1 MKKLLFPLAISSA
14 LLAQTFAG
22 SFGPGPWASGAY
34 YPGGTDGKYQASVTG
49 NNITGVIGFSIRE
62 GSPGTLST
70 DTQNNQTTDA
80 ADASASTIQAATTA
94 STVFDQT
101 QNYFVIF
108 VEGRTYTGLAV
119 ASVNVLANSVVGS
132 LLGAQPA
139 FGYQSNN
146 FTDITIFAGGSSN
159 AVVTTN
165 PAVTNLIVSNSVVI
179 SNESGIIT
187 ASNIIT
193 TTNVVIIAPERVTNF
208 VANDPKL
215 PTAAFDP
222 LPVINRGV
230 SGGFQAQLQNKGSY
244 MSFAGTGELSS
255 PSQKQTVDL
264 STNNGQLVGEIVT
277 ETVPFLVNG
286 LRTSFSTSLTVSSTT
301 TGN

>member
-14 LLAQTFAG
+14 LLAQSFAG

-49 NNITGVIGFSIRE
+49 NNISGVIGFSIRE

-70 DTQNNQTTDA
+70 DTQNNQGSEED
-80 ADASASTIQAATTA
+80 DASASTIQAATTA

-146 FTDITIFAGGSSN
+146 FTDITIFGSGSSN

-179 SNESGIIT
+179 SNEGGVIT

-193 TTNVVIIAPERVTNF
+193 TTNIVVIAPERTTNF
-208 VANDPKL
+208 VAAPLTL
-215 PTAAFDP
+215 PAAQFDP
-222 LPVINRGV
+222 LPVINRGA

-244 MSFAGTGELSS
+244 MSFAGNGQLSS
-255 PSQKQTVDL
+255 PSQKQSVDL
-264 STNNGQLVGEIVT
+264 STNNGQLVGAIVT

-286 LRTSFSTSLTVSSTT
+286 LRTSFSTSLTVSSQT

>member
-1 MKKLLFPLAISSA
+1 MKKLLFPLAISST
-14 LLAQTFAG
+14 LLAQSFAG
-22 SFGPGPWASGAY
+22 SFGPGPWASGTY

-49 NNITGVIGFSIRE
+49 SNITGVIGFSIRE

-70 DTQNNQTTDA
+70 DTQNDQGTDQSNA
-80 ADASASTIQAATTA
+80 ASSTIQAATTA
-94 STVFDQT
+94 SSVFDAT

-146 FTDITIFAGGSSN
+146 FTDITIFGSGTSN

-165 PAVTNLIVSNSVVI
+165 PAVTNLIVSNTVSITNTNGVNSG
-179 SNESGIIT
+179 SNQVL
-187 ASNIIT
+187 
-193 TTNVVIIAPERVTNF
+193 TTNIVVIAPERVTNF
-208 VANDPKL
+208 VAAPLTL
-215 PTAAFDP
+215 PASQFDP

-244 MSFAGTGELSS
+244 MSFAGNGQLSS

-264 STNNGQLVGEIVT
+264 TTNNGQLVGEIVT